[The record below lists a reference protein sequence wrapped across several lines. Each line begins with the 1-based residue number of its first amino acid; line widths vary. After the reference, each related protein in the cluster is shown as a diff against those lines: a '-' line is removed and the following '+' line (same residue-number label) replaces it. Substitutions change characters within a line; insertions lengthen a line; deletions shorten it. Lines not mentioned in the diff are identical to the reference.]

1 MAVATDITGLSDD
14 EIVERL
20 RQRTEEY
27 NKLKA
32 DREAAKTADPETG
45 KAKKPWYMPKER
57 PPISAF
63 LMPLMLL
70 YSIQDTKNPILYY
83 YSVLLVMAAGWF
95 GHIAVEWFED
105 TEWRKRLRAD
115 AQAASKAREDAEAKA
130 KKKDEKP
137 EPKTDGSTKKRVAKK
152 TD

>member
-32 DREAAKTADPETG
+32 EREAAKTADPETG

-70 YSIQDTKNPILYY
+70 YCCKLHDVYGLFDIPPQG
-83 YSVLLVMAAGWF
+83 AGS
-95 GHIAVEWFED
+95 GVSPACSRHRRLAV
-105 TEWRKRLRAD
+105 
-115 AQAASKAREDAEAKA
+115 
-130 KKKDEKP
+130 
-137 EPKTDGSTKKRVAKK
+137 G
-152 TD
+152 

>member
-1 MAVATDITGLSDD
+1 MVHAKGAAANLGVPYAAHAPLLDPGHQKPDPLLL
-14 EIVERL
+14 L
-20 RQRTEEY
+20 RPSGDGE
-27 NKLKA
+27 
-32 DREAAKTADPETG
+32 
-45 KAKKPWYMPKER
+45 
-57 PPISAF
+57 
-63 LMPLMLL
+63 
-70 YSIQDTKNPILYY
+70 
-83 YSVLLVMAAGWF
+83 AGWF

-115 AQAASKAREDAEAKA
+115 AEAASKAREDAEAKA